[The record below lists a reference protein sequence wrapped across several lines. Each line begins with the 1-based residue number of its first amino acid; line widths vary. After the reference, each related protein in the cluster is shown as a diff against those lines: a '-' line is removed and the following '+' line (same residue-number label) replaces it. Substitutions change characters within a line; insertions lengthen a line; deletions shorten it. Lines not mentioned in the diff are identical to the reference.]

1 MKTGGHLLPLA
12 VAGVDHV
19 ILVGDEM
26 SALADELGKG
36 AAGPLGKALPFAH
49 CPNATAALQALREL
63 GVEGGDAILVKGS
76 NSVGLGAVV
85 AALAAQNKG

>member
-1 MKTGGHLLPLA
+1 MA
-12 VAGVDHV
+12 
-19 ILVGDEM
+19 
-26 SALADELGKG
+26 ALADELGKG
-36 AAGPLGKALPFAH
+36 VAGPLGKALPFAH